1 MLQVLV
7 AKQDGIRALT
17 VDTSF
22 EGIFTLHLTNET
34 SKHPTLY
41 GL

>member
-17 VDTSF
+17 VDASL
-22 EGIFTLHLTNET
+22 EGIFTQHLTNEI
-34 SKHPTLY
+34 
-41 GL
+41 